1 MDIYST
7 SQIGLFDIFRRQN
20 AMESMD
26 AKKFMSRLVKSS
38 KQKAKLKVCPLCGKE
53 QTSFCNSHSIPQF
66 VLNNIAVNGK
76 LLQFAAL
83 AAYKP
88 MIEENLV
95 DIEKGIKNS
104 CTFQFICR
112 ECDSKLFSDYE
123 DEISLCKLPT
133 RRMMAEIDVK
143 NSLLM
148 LYKRL
153 YELPMY
159 ESLAEILTT
168 VDQGNAIE
176 FKSYDVRDHY
186 NDLSESMRIVAG
198 EHSAGYKLLYWN
210 VLPYKVPLAC
220 QTHLA
225 LEKTILGNRINDIYS
240 NDPNYAIQNAHLCVF
255 PLKDKTAIILFYPK
269 RNKRYMALE
278 REFNCLTEKAKL
290 QYISYLIF
298 SQTENFVLS
307 PAISKELLQ
316 NTYLKLAAQESQ
328 GVPNMGFVPKGLAG
342 IVKQYYIPISWKQ
355 VPNIFDLKYEIN

>member
-1 MDIYST
+1 
-7 SQIGLFDIFRRQN
+7 
-20 AMESMD
+20 MESMD

-168 VDQGNAIE
+168 VDQGNTIE
-176 FKSYDVRDHY
+176 FKSYDVRDFY

-198 EHSAGYKLLYWN
+198 EHSDWL
-210 VLPYKVPLAC
+210 
-220 QTHLA
+220 QTFI
-225 LEKTILGNRINDIYS
+225 LECTSL
-240 NDPNYAIQNAHLCVF
+240 
-255 PLKDKTAIILFYPK
+255 
-269 RNKRYMALE
+269 
-278 REFNCLTEKAKL
+278 
-290 QYISYLIF
+290 
-298 SQTENFVLS
+298 
-307 PAISKELLQ
+307 
-316 NTYLKLAAQESQ
+316 
-328 GVPNMGFVPKGLAG
+328 
-342 IVKQYYIPISWKQ
+342 
-355 VPNIFDLKYEIN
+355 

>member
-168 VDQGNAIE
+168 VDQGNTIE
-176 FKSYDVRDHY
+176 FKSYDVRDFY

-210 VLPYKVPLAC
+210 VLPYKIPLAC

-240 NDPNYAIQNAHLCVF
+240 NDPNYAIQKCSFMCFSPERQNCYHTILSEKEQKIYGVRTRIQL
-255 PLKDKTAIILFYPK
+255 PYRKSQVAIY
-269 RNKRYMALE
+269 
-278 REFNCLTEKAKL
+278 
-290 QYISYLIF
+290 
-298 SQTENFVLS
+298 FVL
-307 PAISKELLQ
+307 
-316 NTYLKLAAQESQ
+316 
-328 GVPNMGFVPKGLAG
+328 
-342 IVKQYYIPISWKQ
+342 
-355 VPNIFDLKYEIN
+355 NIFTNRKFCSQPCNQQRITSKYLFKISSTGITRSS